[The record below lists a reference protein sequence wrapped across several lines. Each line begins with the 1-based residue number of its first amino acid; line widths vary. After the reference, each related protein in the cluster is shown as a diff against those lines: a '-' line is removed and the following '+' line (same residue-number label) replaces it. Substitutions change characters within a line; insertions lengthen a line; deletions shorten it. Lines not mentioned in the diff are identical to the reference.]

1 MNNNEVV
8 PVSEMDYLEEDAPIR
23 GQNFAC
29 VSFISPEKVLD
40 DKKVFSFTKFTQNFC
55 KEMNELFQNMKIKYP
70 DDDDA
75 FKAIADR
82 YRYLFNEKHM
92 QEEFK
97 YFEDEK
103 EDEINREFSEKVNF
117 QTNVRGFKLRG
128 CYDTLREAQVRS
140 EVLKRKD
147 KQHNIYI
154 TQVGCWCPWD
164 PNPNN
169 IDDQHYAED
178 QLNTLM
184 KKYRENQQQKDEI
197 FENRKNEMLEA
208 QKAKVAKSKELANKE
223 SIDNTDNINES
234 ENVVLN
240 STISDVEKTV
250 EDVAQTVKDV
260 ENTVTDIKD
269 GNIVAGA
276 KDVVKDINDV
286 KDVVNDAKKL
296 ESDLEDGVK
305 KVITS
310 SGLGEDNTVTEN
322 YDTKSADVT
331 KMLDGEDPWLSRKNQ

>member
-40 DKKVFSFTKFTQNFC
+40 DKKIFTFTKFTENFC

-147 KQHNIYI
+147 RQHNIYI

-197 FENRKNEMLEA
+197 FEKRKNEMLEA
-208 QKAKVAKSKELANKE
+208 QKAKVAKSKELASKE
-223 SIDNTDNINES
+223 SIDNTDNINDS

-286 KDVVNDAKKL
+286 KNVVNDAKKL

>member
-197 FENRKNEMLEA
+197 FENRKNEMIEA

-286 KDVVNDAKKL
+286 KDIVNDAKKL

>member
-197 FENRKNEMLEA
+197 FENRKNEMIEA

>member
-147 KQHNIYI
+147 RQHNIYI

-208 QKAKVAKSKELANKE
+208 QKAKVAKSKELASKE
-223 SIDNTDNINES
+223 SVNNTDNINDS

-276 KDVVKDINDV
+276 KDVVNDINDV

-331 KMLDGEDPWLSRKNQ
+331 KVLDGEDPWLSRKNQ

>member
-1 MNNNEVV
+1 MSENNVV

-40 DKKVFSFTKFTQNFC
+40 DKKVFAFTKFTQNFC
-55 KEMNELFQNMKIKYP
+55 KEVNELFQNMKIKYP

-82 YRYLFNEKHM
+82 YRFLFNEKHM

-140 EVLKRKD
+140 EILKRKD

-208 QKAKVAKSKELANKE
+208 QKAKVAKSKELADKE
-223 SIDNTDNINES
+223 NVDNTDNINES

-240 STISDVEKTV
+240 STAEDVAKTV
-250 EDVAQTVKDV
+250 EDAANTVKDVAQTVKDV
-260 ENTVTDIKD
+260 EG
-269 GNIVAGA
+269 GNVVAGA
-276 KDVVKDINDV
+276 TDVVKDVEDVKEIVNDV
-286 KDVVNDAKKL
+286 EKVAGDLHKDVKNLV
-296 ESDLEDGVK
+296 
-305 KVITS
+305 TS
-310 SGLGEDNTVTEN
+310 SGVGEDNTVSEN
-322 YDTKSADVT
+322 YNAESADVT

>member
-40 DKKVFSFTKFTQNFC
+40 DKKVFTFTKFTENFC

-147 KQHNIYI
+147 RQHNIYI

>member
-1 MNNNEVV
+1 MSENNVV

-40 DKKVFSFTKFTQNFC
+40 DKKVFAFTKFTQNFC
-55 KEMNELFQNMKIKYP
+55 KEVNELFQNMKIKYP

-82 YRYLFNEKHM
+82 YRFLFNEKHM

-140 EVLKRKD
+140 EILKRKD

-208 QKAKVAKSKELANKE
+208 QKAKVAKSKELADKE
-223 SIDNTDNINES
+223 NVDNTDNINES

-276 KDVVKDINDV
+276 KDVVKDVNDVKEVINDV
-286 KDVVNDAKKL
+286 KKL
-296 ESDLEDGVK
+296 ESDLGDGVK

-310 SGLGEDNTVTEN
+310 SGVGEDNTVTEN

>member
-40 DKKVFSFTKFTQNFC
+40 DKKVFTFTKFTENFC

-147 KQHNIYI
+147 RQHNIYI

-223 SIDNTDNINES
+223 SVDNTDNINDS

-250 EDVAQTVKDV
+250 EDVARTVKDV

-276 KDVVKDINDV
+276 KDVVNDINDV

>member
-1 MNNNEVV
+1 MSENNVI

-208 QKAKVAKSKELANKE
+208 QKAKVAKSKELASKE
-223 SIDNTDNINES
+223 SIDNTDNINDS

>member
-40 DKKVFSFTKFTQNFC
+40 DKKVFTFTKFTENFC

-140 EVLKRKD
+140 EVLKEK
-147 KQHNIYI
+147 
-154 TQVGCWCPWD
+154 T
-164 PNPNN
+164 
-169 IDDQHYAED
+169 
-178 QLNTLM
+178 
-184 KKYRENQQQKDEI
+184 
-197 FENRKNEMLEA
+197 
-208 QKAKVAKSKELANKE
+208 
-223 SIDNTDNINES
+223 DNT
-234 ENVVLN
+234 
-240 STISDVEKTV
+240 ISILPK
-250 EDVAQTVKDV
+250 
-260 ENTVTDIKD
+260 
-269 GNIVAGA
+269 
-276 KDVVKDINDV
+276 
-286 KDVVNDAKKL
+286 
-296 ESDLEDGVK
+296 
-305 KVITS
+305 
-310 SGLGEDNTVTEN
+310 
-322 YDTKSADVT
+322 
-331 KMLDGEDPWLSRKNQ
+331 